1 MTEQEHLEISRKLA
15 LAIGWKP
22 EQMDVYDD
30 KLWIERLHNLRRR
43 FDYRAWE
50 VIGPIAE
57 RFGLDVGFKDKIAWK
72 HSCSIGHKGRTVQEA
87 IAKAVIEVK
96 GVK

>member
-1 MTEQEHLEISRKLA
+1 MTDHLEISHKLA

-30 KLWIERLHNLRRR
+30 ELWIERLHNLRRR
-43 FDYRAWE
+43 FDYRDWA

-57 RFGLDVGFKDKIAWK
+57 RYNCFPWRCGSQWTSHPMGGWGDTPQ
-72 HSCSIGHKGRTVQEA
+72 HA
-87 IAKAVIEVK
+87 IALAVIEVK